1 MPLKRPQVLQ
11 YLLSVG
17 LLAIAYFITA
27 KISISAIGLNADATP
42 LWPPAGIALAAFL
55 LRGSWLWPG
64 VILGDF
70 ILVQTLG
77 GSPINSLVS
86 SWGSVTEAVVAATVL
101 RRLGFRPSLDRLQD
115 VWCLIIAALC
125 SPLINA
131 TWSALIEGSLGLLVW
146 SEAWEN
152 WWTLWLGDCMGILVA
167 TPALLT
173 CRQWLSLFKASRQ
186 RVEGVVW
193 LTLLCTLSWLVFGS
207 EPEAAIAQYPLEY
220 LPFPLVVW
228 GALRFGQLGAV
239 LASLVVSGIAI
250 FEAFHGHGPFLAKA
264 ENLNQAV
271 LFLQAFMGVVTTTA
285 LVLAAAVN
293 ERQQTAELLQ
303 NSEASLA
310 NAQRIA
316 QLGNWD
322 LDWQQQQLR
331 WSDELYRIFGF
342 VPKTFA
348 PDRTVALQTVHPD
361 DRDRVQQAL
370 EQAMA
375 DRQPLR
381 IDYRILQPDGTERL
395 VCEQLAFT
403 THAVTGTVQDITERK
418 RAEERIQLYAD
429 IVSNMQ
435 IGLLVWRLEDLRDP
449 SSFRLVN
456 YNPAAIAILKMNA
469 DLAEFVGGRMADIMP
484 KLFDCGFP
492 ELCAEVVHSGRLQDL
507 PEIAYQDELIPHGV
521 FSAKVFP
528 LPNQCVG
535 VVFED
540 ITERKQAEIQLQDAS
555 ERVREALRSS
565 RLLTELALKV
575 RRSLDLDQILNTTV
589 TEVRQFLQADRVYIG
604 HLDRLANGYVLAES
618 VAGAWPSV
626 MALEYDE
633 EGVQEFWALFAS
645 GCSRVVDDVM
655 QSQSTPKIAAF
666 YQQYQVKASLGVPI
680 ILGDEVWVLVA
691 NQCEHPRQWQ
701 PFEVKLLEQLAT
713 QVAIA
718 IQQGQLYQQVQ
729 TLNSNLESQVE
740 ERTAQL
746 QQKMQELQDLN
757 HFKDIFLHAFSHD
770 VRTSIMG
777 MSLIL
782 KNLQNKPG
790 DSVPVMRSMVDRMVQ
805 SNERQLNLINSLLE
819 DQSSEGQQIALS
831 YEAVRLDA
839 LVNHTLAD
847 LEPLLLRNQATV
859 QNLLPA
865 DLPTLIADPNQLQ
878 QVFKNLIANALKHNA
893 PGVQLT
899 LSATLEDKQ
908 IRCTVEDNGVGMG
921 PDVCDRLFKL
931 YVRGLDNPHLTGIGL
946 GLYLC
951 RQIITA
957 HGGQVGVESQPG
969 AGAKFWFVLPLAKPA
984 LKGLTAEA
992 IYHSPSLRSSISKI
1006 TP

>member
-1 MPLKRPQVLQ
+1 
-11 YLLSVG
+11 
-17 LLAIAYFITA
+17 
-27 KISISAIGLNADATP
+27 
-42 LWPPAGIALAAFL
+42 
-55 LRGSWLWPG
+55 
-64 VILGDF
+64 
-70 ILVQTLG
+70 
-77 GSPINSLVS
+77 INSLIS
-86 SWGSVTEAVVAATVL
+86 SWGSVTEAVVAALVL
-101 RRLGFRPSLDRLQD
+101 RRLGFRPSLDRSQD
-115 VWCLIIAALC
+115 VWGLIIAALC
-125 SPLINA
+125 APLINA
-131 TWSALIEGSLGLLVW
+131 TWSALIEGALGVLPW
-146 SEAWEN
+146 AKAWEN

-167 TPALLT
+167 APALLT
-173 CRQWLSLFKASRQ
+173 CRYWPHLFQTSRQ
-186 RVEGVVW
+186 RVEGAVW
-193 LTLLCTLSWLVFGS
+193 LSLLCSVSWVVFGS
-207 EPEAAIAQYPLEY
+207 HSGAAIAQYPLEY
-220 LPFPLVVW
+220 LPFPFVVW
-228 GALRFGQLGAV
+228 AALRFGQSGAV
-239 LASLVVSGIAI
+239 LGSLIVSGIAI
-250 FEAFHGHGPFLAKA
+250 FGAFQGHGPFVAKA
-264 ENLNQAV
+264 ANLNQAV

-293 ERQQTAELLQ
+293 ERQRTAELLQ
-303 NSEASLA
+303 KSEASLA

-331 WSDELYRIFGF
+331 WSDELYRILGF
-342 VPKTFA
+342 VPKAFA
-348 PDRTVALQTVHPD
+348 PDRMVALQSIHPE

-375 DRQPLR
+375 ERQPYR
-381 IDYRILQPDGTERL
+381 IDYRILHPDGTEHL

-418 RAEERIQLYAD
+418 Q
-429 IVSNMQ
+429 V
-435 IGLLVWRLEDLRDP
+435 
-449 SSFRLVN
+449 
-456 YNPAAIAILKMNA
+456 
-469 DLAEFVGGRMADIMP
+469 
-484 KLFDCGFP
+484 
-492 ELCAEVVHSGRLQDL
+492 EV
-507 PEIAYQDELIPHGV
+507 
-521 FSAKVFP
+521 
-528 LPNQCVG
+528 
-535 VVFED
+535 
-540 ITERKQAEIQLQDAS
+540 QLQDAS
-555 ERVREALRSS
+555 ERVHEALRSS
-565 RLLTELALKV
+565 HLLTEIALKI
-575 RRSLDLDQILNTTV
+575 RRSLDLDQVLNTTV

-604 HLDRLANGYVLAES
+604 HLDQQANGYVLAES
-618 VAGAWPSV
+618 VLEAWPSV
-626 MALEYDE
+626 MSLEYDE
-633 EGVQEFWALFAS
+633 EGVREFRALFAS
-645 GCSRVVDDVM
+645 GCSRVVDDVA
-655 QSQSTPKIAAF
+655 QSQTTPKIAAF

-701 PFEVKLLEQLAT
+701 PFEVNLLEQLAT

-729 TLNSNLESQVE
+729 TLNTNLESQVE

-819 DQSSEGQQIALS
+819 DQSIEGQQVALA
-831 YEAVRLDA
+831 YEAVRLNA
-839 LVNHTLAD
+839 LVNETLAD
-847 LEPLLLRNQATV
+847 LEPQLSRNQATV

-865 DLPTLIADPNQLQ
+865 NLPPLIADPHQLQ
-878 QVFKNLIANALKHNA
+878 QVFKNLITNALKHNA

-921 PDVCDRLFKL
+921 QEVCDRLFKL

-969 AGAKFWFVLPLAKPA
+969 AGAKFWFVLPLAKPSLA
-984 LKGLTAEA
+984 GLTAESVYNSA
-992 IYHSPSLRSSISKI
+992 SLRSSISKI

>member
-1 MPLKRPQVLQ
+1 MRLKRPQVLQ

-17 LLAIAYFITA
+17 LLAIAYFVSA
-27 KISISAIGLNADATP
+27 KISISAIGLNSDATP

-70 ILVQTLG
+70 FLVQSLG
-77 GSPINSLVS
+77 GSPINSVVS
-86 SWGSVTEAVVAATVL
+86 SAGSVAEAVVATIVL
-101 RRLGFRPSLDRLQD
+101 RRLGFQPNLARSQD
-115 VWCLIIAALC
+115 VWGLIGAALC
-125 SPLINA
+125 VPLINA
-131 TWSALIEGSLGLLVW
+131 TWSAIIEGSLGTIPW
-146 SEAWEN
+146 SQAWEN

-167 TPALLT
+167 APVLLT
-173 CRQWLSLFKASRQ
+173 CRQWPYLFQTSRQ
-186 RVEGVVW
+186 RVEGAVW
-193 LTLLCTLSWLVFGS
+193 LSLLCAVSWVVFGS
-207 EPEAAIAQYPLEY
+207 QSGAAIAQYPLEY

-228 GALRFGQLGAV
+228 AALRFGQSGAV

-250 FEAFHGHGPFLAKA
+250 FGAFQGHGPFVAKA
-264 ENLNQAV
+264 ETLNQAV

-293 ERQQTAELLQ
+293 ERQRTAELLQ
-303 NSEASLA
+303 KSEASLA

-331 WSDELYRIFGF
+331 WSDELYRILGF
-342 VPKTFA
+342 LPKVFA
-348 PDRTVALQTVHPD
+348 PERAVALQSIHPD
-361 DRDRVQQAL
+361 DRDRVQQTL

-375 DRQPLR
+375 ERQPVR
-381 IDYRILQPDGTERL
+381 IDYRILHPDGTERL

-403 THAVTGTVQDITERK
+403 GHAVTGTVQDITERK
-418 RAEERIQLYAD
+418 Q
-429 IVSNMQ
+429 V
-435 IGLLVWRLEDLRDP
+435 
-449 SSFRLVN
+449 
-456 YNPAAIAILKMNA
+456 
-469 DLAEFVGGRMADIMP
+469 
-484 KLFDCGFP
+484 
-492 ELCAEVVHSGRLQDL
+492 EV
-507 PEIAYQDELIPHGV
+507 
-521 FSAKVFP
+521 
-528 LPNQCVG
+528 
-535 VVFED
+535 
-540 ITERKQAEIQLQDAS
+540 QLQEAS
-555 ERVREALRSS
+555 ERVHEALRSS
-565 RLLTELALKV
+565 HLLTEIALKI
-575 RRSLDLDQILNTTV
+575 RRSLNLDQVLNTTV

-604 HLDRLANGYVLAES
+604 HLDQQAKGYVLAES
-618 VAGAWPSV
+618 VLEAWPSV
-626 MALEYDE
+626 MCLEYDE
-633 EGVQEFWALFAS
+633 EGVQEFRALFAS
-645 GCSRVVDDVM
+645 GCSRVVDDVA
-655 QSQSTPKIAAF
+655 QSQTTPKIAAF

-691 NQCEHPRQWQ
+691 NQCGHPRQWQ
-701 PFEVKLLEQLAT
+701 PFEVNLLEQLAT

-729 TLNSNLESQVE
+729 TLNTNLESQVE

-819 DQSSEGQQIALS
+819 DQSSEGQQIVLA

-839 LVNHTLAD
+839 LVNDILAD
-847 LEPLLLRNQATV
+847 LEPLLSRNQATV

-865 DLPTLIADPNQLQ
+865 NLPPLIADPNQLQ
-878 QVFKNLIANALKHNA
+878 QVFKNLITNALKHNA

-899 LSATLEDKQ
+899 LSATLENSQ

-921 PDVCDRLFKL
+921 REVCDRLFKL

-969 AGAKFWFVLPLAKPA
+969 AGAKFWFVLPLAKPSLA
-984 LKGLTAEA
+984 GLTAESV
-992 IYHSPSLRSSISKI
+992 YNSPSLRSSISKI